1 MNKNFAFKHHCI
13 VIIFLMTFYGTLN
26 SHIAVDF
33 AFSLKIY
40 DIIKKI
46 PPKKSHRYLINAE

>member
-13 VIIFLMTFYGTLN
+13 VIIFFLMTFYGTLN

-46 PPKKSHRYLINAE
+46 SQKNHIAI